1 MMALTNYDMVG
12 EFREAMS
19 EGNTIVMTD
28 THEYR
33 TSIALGHKAKNKL
46 LALR

>member
-1 MMALTNYDMVG
+1 MMALTNYDMVR

-28 THEYR
+28 THE
-33 TSIALGHKAKNKL
+33 
-46 LALR
+46 